1 MYSSNSSGNNSS
13 IWNRYSQVKT
23 FHNGGTAK
31 VHLAI
36 DTITG
41 FPVAVKE
48 LDATFLKN
56 DEMRRKLREEA
67 NKYLY
72 LEHPG
77 IVRLDDFIDLGSK
90 QYLVMEY
97 IEGLNLADHLKKMT
111 GPMPFHNA
119 AIIISEVADA
129 LHHAHIEGHIH
140 LDIKPSNI
148 MLTHDF
154 KAKLID
160 FGIAQNITTGTQALV
175 MGTPP
180 YMSPEQI
187 DGKVLGFASDIFSLG
202 ITLYEMVG
210 GQLPFHYAESKEELF
225 KCIKNK
231 PLPKIS
237 AHYNVDFPKEY
248 RMMEIIR
255 KATEKIPQQRF
266 ASCLEFKQSL
276 EQFLND

>member
-1 MYSSNSSGNNSS
+1 MY
-13 IWNRYSQVKT
+13 T
-23 FHNGGTAK
+23 GTA
-31 VHLAI
+31 
-36 DTITG
+36 
-41 FPVAVKE
+41 VAVKE

-56 DEMRRKLREEA
+56 DEMRRKFREEA
-67 NKYLY
+67 NSYLD

-77 IVRLDDFIDLGSK
+77 IVKLDDFIDLGNT

-97 IEGLNLADHLKKMT
+97 VEGSNLSDHLKKMT

-119 AIIISEVADA
+119 AVIISEVAEA
-129 LHHAHIEGHIH
+129 LHHAHREGHIH

-148 MLTHDF
+148 MLTQDF
-154 KAKLID
+154 KVKLID
-160 FGIAQNITTGTQALV
+160 FGIAQKISTGSQAMI

-187 DGKVLGFASDIFSLG
+187 DGKGLTYASDIFSLG
-202 ITLYEMVG
+202 ITLYEMVN
-210 GQLPFHYAESKEELF
+210 GQLPFHYAQSKEELF
-225 KCIKNK
+225 KCIKTK

-255 KATEKIPQQRF
+255 KATEKSPQQRF
-266 ASCLEFKQSL
+266 ATCLEFKQSL